1 MRKSLE
7 QVDGDAKEK
16 LNSVGRRLKRGE
28 KVDGH

>member
-16 LNSVGRRLKRGE
+16 LNFVGRRVKRGE
-28 KVDGH
+28 KVDAH